1 MLVII
6 KWTSAVPAVLRE
18 TDREPIHGNRTA
30 VLPVRE
36 SENVAK
42 Y

>member
-6 KWTSAVPAVLRE
+6 KWASVIPAVQRE

-30 VLPVRE
+30 ALPVRE
-36 SENVAK
+36 SENVAN